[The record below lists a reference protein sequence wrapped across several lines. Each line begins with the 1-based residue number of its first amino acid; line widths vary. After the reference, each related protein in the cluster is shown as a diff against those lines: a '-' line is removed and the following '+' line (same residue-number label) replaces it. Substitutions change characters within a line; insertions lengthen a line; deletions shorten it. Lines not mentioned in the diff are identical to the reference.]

1 MKYQFQT
8 YKHKGNK
15 TWQIKV
21 QKPCERRIGTF
32 KLPPKKVVDCKLG
45 PKGDG
50 YAYTVTFNSD
60 EKIERLCNDAMRH
73 AFKDHKIFQ
82 EIERTSED
90 EFVKNAYHSV
100 LHDGIYLKR
109 KLREFNGKTTRPHFY
124 QKGKRISPK
133 CITGGSIIQVV
144 VQFKTY
150 CFKGENGYIYGV
162 RGELQKEIEIISLND
177 HISNKPPLPYIPF
190 EI

>member
-1 MKYQFQT
+1 MRAAET
-8 YKHKGNK
+8 RHAAHVLK
-15 TWQIKV
+15 TALYLYTNAFHIA
-21 QKPCERRIGTF
+21 
-32 KLPPKKVVDCKLG
+32 KLVSPSWTILHRSLAPG
-45 PKGDG
+45 MSFMQQ
-50 YAYTVTFNSD
+50 AYD
-60 EKIERLCNDAMRH
+60 CNDAMRH

-109 KLREFNGKTTRPHFY
+109 KLREFNGKNTRPHFY